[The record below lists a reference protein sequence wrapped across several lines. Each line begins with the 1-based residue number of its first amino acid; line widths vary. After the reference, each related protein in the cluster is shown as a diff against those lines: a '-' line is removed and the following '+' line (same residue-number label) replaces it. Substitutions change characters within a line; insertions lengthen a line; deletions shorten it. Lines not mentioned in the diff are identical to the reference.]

1 MAKNHLFHKWGH
13 FKRKKNRDINS
24 VIQAMIFLKKQYA
37 WMKRVLLMCIDNL
50 LILQRLLIVFG
61 SDFITCRSV

>member
-1 MAKNHLFHKWGH
+1 MGSLQ
-13 FKRKKNRDINS
+13 KKKKS
-24 VIQAMIFLKKQYA
+24 WYKFIQAMIFLKKQYA

-61 SDFITCRSV
+61 SDFIPCRSV